1 MWILFPVSHYNSSV
15 LEYDD
20 DFEPDEEVNEEGQ
33 TGDQR
38 HGMSESSSDDKT
50 RNLDYGKE
58 SEASSQKA
66 LQASDSEKDDSDGY
80 SDGRGSA
87 DAQQG

>member
-1 MWILFPVSHYNSSV
+1 
-15 LEYDD
+15 
-20 DFEPDEEVNEEGQ
+20 
-33 TGDQR
+33 
-38 HGMSESSSDDKT
+38 MSESSSDDKT

-80 SDGRGSA
+80 SGGRGSA